1 MVAQRTVCILQSG
14 GGGAARLKEARKPI
28 DYFRPSQLEELRDG
42 CRTERDRALVE
53 VLRSTGARRRS
64 GPDQC
69 GGHRLADGR
78 HPDQRGEG
86 RYRTIYLDEPARYY
100 LQKYIAGRTDG
111 SEALFVACRLPY
123 GRLHNSGIR
132 ASSKQ
137 IAKRAEMQCRVYPHK
152 CSRKTLGMNLKN
164 SGVDLGCI
172 QEILGHNPGVTARY
186 YAESTPDTLR
196 SVRKRVAA

>member
-1 MVAQRTVCILQSG
+1 MEP
-14 GGGAARLKEARKPI
+14 LKEARKPI

-53 VLRSTGARRRS
+53 VLRSTGARV
-64 GPDQC
+64 GEVVQINT
-69 GGHRLADGR
+69 ADIDWQTG
-78 HPDQRGEG
+78 DILIRGEKGG

-111 SEALFVACRLPY
+111 SEALFVACRAPY

-132 ASSKQ
+132 ASLKQ
-137 IAKRAEMQCRVYPHK
+137 IAKRAGMQCRVYPHK
-152 CSRKTLGMNLKN
+152 LRKTLGMNLKN

-172 QEILGHNPGVTARY
+172 QEILGHGNPGVTARY